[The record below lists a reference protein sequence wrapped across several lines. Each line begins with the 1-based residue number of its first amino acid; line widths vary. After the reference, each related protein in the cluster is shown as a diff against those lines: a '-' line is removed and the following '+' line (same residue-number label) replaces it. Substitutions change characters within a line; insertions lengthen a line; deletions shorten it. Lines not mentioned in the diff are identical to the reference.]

1 MTMTRRQRFAAVL
14 VLAAIILGFVA
25 AAASGQ
31 RWLARGWRYATSPVG
46 FTTILTAVT
55 VVLVL
60 SVLVLTV
67 AGRFRQRL
75 HFQEF
80 NGADEET
87 DSTGRSAVLRALMR
101 AELHRL
107 AEESARL
114 PGERPLRL
122 DQAGP
127 YEDQYGG
134 LDTITDGL
142 GPQWKAL
149 SAATSMLISL
159 IPSKARLVTGFLLGT
174 PTLIGGIETI
184 DGQREASATISCA
197 DHGFPPDP
205 ADDLAQLAVPAAAW
219 VLLSCYPDAVL
230 GGTGSW
236 ASYVAWAA
244 GYAWEARG
252 DLDRAKER
260 YRAACADPH
269 NLAASV
275 NLAALE
281 QLDEHASAAY
291 DPSADPAQQVSY
303 QRLSRIIAPGS
314 GVTSNNLQWY
324 RARDLLAR
332 DIRDRIDDWSARAVA
347 SPPSSLRRA
356 GRRRSCWS
364 PGRSSRRPP
373 TSGR

>member
-1 MTMTRRQRFAAVL
+1 MAGAR
-14 VLAAIILGFVA
+14 LALP
-25 AAASGQ
+25 
-31 RWLARGWRYATSPVG
+31 TSPVG

-55 VVLVL
+55 VVPAL
-60 SVLVLTV
+60 SVPAPTV

-75 HFQEF
+75 HFQES
-80 NGADEET
+80 NGADE
-87 DSTGRSAVLRALMR
+87 GRPPRPVGGAPARLP

-114 PGERPLRL
+114 PGQRPLRL

-159 IPSKARLVTGFLLGT
+159 TPSKARLVTGFLLGM
-174 PTLIGGIETI
+174 PPSSAGS
-184 DGQREASATISCA
+184 RRSMASGS
-197 DHGFPPDP
+197 HG
-205 ADDLAQLAVPAAAW
+205 DDQLRRSRVPARSGRRPRPAGRPCRRRAP
-219 VLLSCYPDAVL
+219 LSCYPDAVL

-236 ASYVAWAA
+236 ASYVAWSA

-269 NLAASV
+269 NLAASATSRRSSSSTSTR
-275 NLAALE
+275 LPPTTCPPIR
-281 QLDEHASAAY
+281 
-291 DPSADPAQQVSY
+291 PSRSLPG
-303 QRLSRIIAPGS
+303 LSLIIAPGS
-314 GVTSNNLQWY
+314 GVTSNNFQRY

-332 DIRDRIDDWSARAVA
+332 DLRHRIET
-347 SPPSSLRRA
+347 
-356 GRRRSCWS
+356 GR
-364 PGRSSRRPP
+364 PGRWHHPRVLRAKSRAAALLLVARQATPQA
-373 TSGR
+373 TLSGR